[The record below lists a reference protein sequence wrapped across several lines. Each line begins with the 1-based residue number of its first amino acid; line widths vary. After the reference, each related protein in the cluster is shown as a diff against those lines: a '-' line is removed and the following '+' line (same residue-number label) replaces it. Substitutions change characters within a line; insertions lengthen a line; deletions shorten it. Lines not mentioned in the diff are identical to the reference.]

1 MEINK
6 NSLMKSW
13 NTNIIPGRLKSIR
26 KSGRKLTGGIMCNI
40 INRVL
45 RSFERLEKP
54 SEDDIY
60 GDQKTTKYEV
70 LEKT

>member
-1 MEINK
+1 
-6 NSLMKSW
+6 
-13 NTNIIPGRLKSIR
+13 
-26 KSGRKLTGGIMCNI
+26 MCNI
-40 INRVL
+40 INRML